1 MVRGALA
8 AVFWL
13 IGMHGAAAFAQ
24 APAEVPPRTPV
35 RIERRADFSYSAV
48 PGLLAAEPTLEG
60 LRAARGNLARWRD
73 AERARVGPFSKENY
87 EANRKAE
94 AEYEAAKARAIY
106 EGFNAIARRSRKERR
121 AVPRPE
127 LLPEVALRPVNGY
140 AAHFFV
146 KDGVERI
153 GLGVLNW
160 EDVSSNAGAPSQ
172 AKVNHRSVQD
182 FCGRT
187 TVPLEDLV
195 YLGPELTPELKAL
208 EERLQPDTPAAQARL
223 NVYDVAWLKPPS
235 SDILAVTFP
244 QRALERARSGLT
256 ALTCTITEGALACT
270 VVIEEP
276 TGWGFGEAA
285 LKAASLIE
293 VAPQLPDGSSAIGRE
308 MCLPISYLFP
318 E

>member
-13 IGMHGAAAFAQ
+13 IGMHGAPAFAQ
-24 APAEVPPRTPV
+24 ALAEVPPRTPV

-73 AERARVGPFSKENY
+73 AERARLGPFSKENY

-94 AEYEAAKARAIY
+94 AEYEAASA
-106 EGFNAIARRSRKERR
+106 GRSGNQPG
-121 AVPRPE
+121 AVPQPKLVPEGE
-127 LLPEVALRPVNGY
+127 LLEPVKGY
-140 AAHFFV
+140 GAYFYV

-153 GLGVLNW
+153 GFSVLNW
-160 EDVSSNAGAPSQ
+160 VDVRSNAGAPSQ
-172 AKVNHRSVQD
+172 ATVIHLSSQD

-187 TVPLEDLV
+187 TAPLEDLV

-208 EERLQPDTPAAQARL
+208 EERLQPDNPAAQARL
-223 NVYDVAWLKPPS
+223 NIFDVAWLKPPS
-235 SDILAVTFP
+235 RDLLVFTFP
-244 QRALERARSGLT
+244 SRAIQHDQSGLT

-270 VVIEEP
+270 VVFEEP

-285 LKAASLIE
+285 LKAATRIE

-308 MCLPISYLFP
+308 MCLQISYLIP

>member
-24 APAEVPPRTPV
+24 ALAEVPPRTPV

-48 PGLLAAEPTLEG
+48 PGLLAVEPTLEG

-73 AERARVGPFSKENY
+73 AERARVGPFLVDNFQ
-87 EANRKAE
+87 ANQKAK
-94 AEYEAAKARAIY
+94 AEYEAASA
-106 EGFNAIARRSRKERR
+106 GRSGKQLG
-121 AVPRPE
+121 AVPQPKLVPEGE
-127 LLPEVALRPVNGY
+127 LLEPVKGY
-140 AAHFFV
+140 GAHFYV

-153 GLGVLNW
+153 GLGLLNW
-160 EDVSSNAGAPSQ
+160 VDVSSNAGAPSQ
-172 AKVNHRSVQD
+172 ATVIHLSSQD

-187 TVPLEDLV
+187 TAPLEDLV

-208 EERLQPDTPAAQARL
+208 EERLRPDSPAAQARL
-223 NVYDVAWLKPPS
+223 NVLDVAWLKPPS
-235 SDILAVTFP
+235 SDLLAFTFP
-244 QRALERARSGLT
+244 PRAFQHARSGLT